1 MSLRPGTRFGPYEIL
16 ALLGVGGMGEVYQAR
31 DTRLNRVVALKFLPP
46 DKVADP
52 DRRRRFISE
61 AQATSAL
68 NHPNIITVHDISEA
82 DGAAFIVMEF
92 VRGRTLDDLIAGAA
106 LPVGDA
112 TRYAAEMADALAAA
126 HSAGIIHRDLPL
138 LMYRPI
144 SASKRSKLSGVSGKS
159 EQGLCLKSQ
168 LRDLSRRPGRSG

>member
-31 DTRLNRVVALKFLPP
+31 DTRLNRAVALKFLRS
-46 DKVADP
+46 DRVADP
-52 DRRRRFISE
+52 DRHRRFANE
-61 AQATSAL
+61 AQAASAL
-68 NHPNIITVHDISEA
+68 NHPGIITIFDISDA

-92 VRGRTLDDLIAGAA
+92 VRGRTLEELIAG
-106 LPVGDA
+106 LRSRMERY
-112 TRYAAEMADALAAA
+112 RYATEIADALAAA
-126 HSAGIIHRDLPL
+126 HTAGIIHRDLPL